1 MALMNNPVLT
11 IENLDKHFGHVAV
24 LRGVSAVLLPG
35 TVTAFVGPNGAGK
48 TTLFHAITGDLAPD
62 AGTVTLHG
70 NPITGLAPWKVAR
83 KGIGKMFQ
91 DVRVFDNLTIT
102 ENVLLAL
109 HDHGGQSAWMSLVK
123 SPSRRKRE
131 TALMEEAE
139 SWLERAGV
147 ESPYDRPAE
156 LLSFGNKKLLA
167 LARLMA
173 GRFDVL
179 LLDEP
184 TAGVSPVMVDRIAD
198 IIGQLT
204 ARGMTIA
211 LIEHNFSFVGQVA
224 EWTYLL
230 RDGRIHDYGKTVD
243 VLAREENR
251 EVLIGL

>member
-1 MALMNNPVLT
+1 MNVPILT
-11 IENLDKHFGHVAV
+11 IENLDKRFGHVAV
-24 LRGVSAVLLPG
+24 LRNISASLLPG

-48 TTLFHAITGDLAPD
+48 TTLFHAVTGDLAPD
-62 AGTVTLHG
+62 GGVVMLRG

-83 KGIGKMFQ
+83 SGIGKMFQ
-91 DVRVFDNLTIT
+91 DVRIFDNLTAI

-109 HDHGGQSAWMSLVK
+109 HDYRDQSVWVPLVK
-123 SPSRRKRE
+123 TVSQGWSKSG
-131 TALMEEAE
+131 LVNEAE
-139 SWLERAGV
+139 SWLEKAGV
-147 ESPYDRPAE
+147 EPPYDRPAG

-184 TAGVSPVMVDRIAD
+184 TAGVSPPMVDRIANL
-198 IIGQLT
+198 IGQLT
-204 ARGMTIA
+204 VQGMTIA
-211 LIEHNFSFVGQVA
+211 LIEHNFSFVEQVA
-224 EWTYLL
+224 ERTYLL
-230 RDGRIHDYGKTVD
+230 REGQIHDHGKTAD